1 MGVSVHGIGEG
12 STPPEANL
20 AGGMEVPGIVPSLRD
35 GPLRDRDGLLL
46 GRVED
51 LLFDAQTNRPAWLV
65 VRLSGP
71 DERRTLVP
79 APRARPAVDG
89 LRAAHAADAI
99 RACPV
104 TLTGPTPLREHVV
117 GAGRHYGLRRFARG
131 EAFTSAAPAAAA
143 RAA

>member
-1 MGVSVHGIGEG
+1 
-12 STPPEANL
+12 
-20 AGGMEVPGIVPSLRD
+20 MEVTGIVPALRD
-35 GPLRDRDGLLL
+35 GPLRDREGLLL

-79 APRARPAVDG
+79 APRARAGVDG
-89 LRAAHAADAI
+89 LYVAHDADAV

-104 TLTGPTPLREHVV
+104 RLTGPVPLREHVL
-117 GAGRHYGLRRFARG
+117 GAGRHYGARRFGRG
-131 EAFTSAAPAAAA
+131 ESFTSAAAA
-143 RAA
+143 RDTARVA

>member
-1 MGVSVHGIGEG
+1 
-12 STPPEANL
+12 
-20 AGGMEVPGIVPSLRD
+20 MEVTGIVPALRD

-51 LLFDAQTNRPAWLV
+51 LLFDAQTHRPAWLV

-71 DERRTLVP
+71 DERRTLAP
-79 APRARPAVDG
+79 ARGSRPTVDG
-89 LRAAHAADAI
+89 LRTAHDAEAI

-104 TLTGPTPLREHVV
+104 SLPGAAPLRAHVV
-117 GAGRHYGLRRFARG
+117 SAARHYRVGRLASRG
-131 EAFTSAAPAAAA
+131 EAFTSVAPAAAAAA

>member
-1 MGVSVHGIGEG
+1 
-12 STPPEANL
+12 
-20 AGGMEVPGIVPSLRD
+20 MEVPGIVPSLRD

-51 LLFDAQTNRPAWLV
+51 LLFDGQTNRPAWLV

-79 APRARPAVDG
+79 APRARHTVDG

-104 TLTGPTPLREHVV
+104 TLTAAVALREHVA
-117 GAGRHYGLRRFARG
+117 GAARHYGLRRFARG
-131 EAFTSAAPAAAA
+131 EAFTSAAPAPAPAPA
-143 RAA
+143 RVA